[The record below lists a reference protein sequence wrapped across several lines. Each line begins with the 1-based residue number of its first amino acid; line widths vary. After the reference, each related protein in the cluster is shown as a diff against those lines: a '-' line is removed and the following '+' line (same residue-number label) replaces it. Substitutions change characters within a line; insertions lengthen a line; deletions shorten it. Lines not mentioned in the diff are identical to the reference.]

1 MRFLSRVLPM
11 QNPDRDA
18 YVHYGCGFCA
28 PASWR
33 NFDAS
38 PTLRFERIPI
48 IGTLYSRNASRF
60 PENVEYGDIVRGLP
74 VADGS
79 CKAIYCSHVLE
90 HLSLDEFR
98 RALRNTRALLQD
110 DAIFRLV
117 MPDLEQ
123 CVKIYASSQDAEA
136 AIRFVSSSGLGTESR
151 PRSPGG
157 MLATLFGHARHHWLW
172 DIKAARLELER
183 SGFHKIRRAQQGD
196 SSETRFADVEE
207 AARWTDC
214 LGIECRK

>member
-1 MRFLSRVLPM
+1 M
-11 QNPDRDA
+11 QKPNRDA
-18 YVHYGCGFCA
+18 YVQYGCGLCA

-48 IGTLYSRNASRF
+48 VGSLYSRNASRF
-60 PENVEYGDIVRGLP
+60 PANVEYGDIVRGLP

-79 CKAIYCSHVLE
+79 CRAVYCSHVLE

-110 DAIFRLV
+110 GAIFRLV
-117 MPDLEQ
+117 MPDFEE
-123 CVKIYASSQDAEA
+123 CVKAYTSSQDAAA
-136 AIRFVSSSGLGTESR
+136 AIRFMSSSGLGIEAR
-151 PRSPGG
+151 PRSPGSV
-157 MLATLFGHARHHWLW
+157 LSALFGHARHHWLW
-172 DIKAARLELER
+172 DFKAARLELES
-183 SGFHKIRRAQQGD
+183 SGFRDIRRARYGD

-207 AARWTDC
+207 EPRWTNC
-214 LGIECRK
+214 LGIECRR